1 MMFPTPARQWAL
13 VVCLA
18 FSFGVGACVIGACG
32 AATKPA
38 NTADAANQDDDD
50 DDDEDFVEAPIRVR
64 PRDKA
69 PPPLGDE
76 DKRML
81 GGRCAAIEPVL
92 YDAHKQALFALDVGL
107 TKGDANDAA
116 EKAAL
121 DAAMAYAKDRRE
133 GMAADAHERCLA
145 LFQKHERRRL
155 FDHEPAID
163 EARIT
168 IDSCVRRAAAAFG
181 SDRMVFATGDAA
193 GVTQQGPFCPD
204 DDPVPMSLNDLPY
217 KSNKDDWDTPTW
229 RCLKFGLRTLQRFQ
243 LAYIADPE
251 SNRFDCVARIMPRHG
266 GTPLELSRGGKMD
279 KKGELTVSRKL
290 VSRKMKLEQ

>member
-1 MMFPTPARQWAL
+1 MRRIPLRQWLAL
-13 VVCLA
+13 TCVAVF
-18 FSFGVGACVIGACG
+18 FSVGACGG
-32 AATKPA
+32 PTKPA
-38 NTADAANQDDDD
+38 NTADSANQDDDD
-50 DDDEDFVEAPIRVR
+50 QEDFVEAPIRVR

-69 PPPLGDE
+69 PPALSAE
-76 DKRML
+76 DKRVL
-81 GGRCAAIEPVL
+81 GGRCAAIEAVL
-92 YDAHKQALFALDVGL
+92 YDAHKQALLHLDAAL
-107 TKGDANDAA
+107 TKGDPNDAA
-116 EKAAL
+116 ETAAL

-133 GMAADAHERCLA
+133 GMAEDAHARCLM
-145 LFQKHERRRL
+145 LFGKLERRRL
-155 FDHEPAID
+155 FDHEPAVD
-163 EARIT
+163 EARVT

-193 GVTQQGPFCPD
+193 AAMQQGPFCPD

-217 KSNKDDWDTPTW
+217 KSSKDDWDTPTW

-243 LAYIADPE
+243 LAYIADPD

-290 VSRKMKLEQ
+290 VSRKMKLDR